1 MTFAWQLARIAAV
14 LYIIAYI
21 FDHLPPASIYDTG
34 ALTIPDVVWLPIVAV
49 LHLGRLLPIG
59 TLLILVGF
67 TIAIQ
72 AGLLL
77 VWLASWFMRTVL
89 GSGG

>member
-1 MTFAWQLARIAAV
+1 MTWVWQLARIAAV
-14 LYIIAYI
+14 LYVFGYI

-34 ALTIPDVVWLPIVAV
+34 TLTIPDPVWLPLEAV

-59 TLLILVGF
+59 TLLILVGL

-72 AGLLL
+72 TGLLL
-77 VWLASWFMRTVL
+77 MWLASWFMRTVL